1 MMVKHFL
8 KFIFFLSC
16 SSLFLNAEKVDITS
30 PEGWGM
36 SYQTASS
43 LNLSDGFIED
53 LKLGDF
59 RISAEVSNIPS
70 LNAKQQKIG
79 FGGFKYEDLN
89 KSPVF
94 GRGKV
99 SSGFY
104 WNSVLELSLT
114 PSIEI
119 NGAKPKNLWGL
130 AWSKNLLQNDDYNL
144 GLRIYKLNGSA
155 TAAVTCSKDVVAEPL
170 YSSGNFSGCIGTSS
184 DKLNFTHN
192 GFEFI
197 LSKLNQTKLMPWI
210 SYARTNISPSVHID
224 APLEF
229 IRERAF
235 VETAGNLNTINI
247 GLNYYMSNQWR
258 FNIGTSYTPLDVQR
272 LEPAG
277 GNDNFWNIKL
287 SLAWKPKLN

>member
-1 MMVKHFL
+1 MKFL
-8 KFIFFLSC
+8 ILALVSIVIQFKAAGENVAI
-16 SSLFLNAEKVDITS
+16 NS

-36 SYQTASS
+36 SYQTAATF
-43 LNLSDGFIED
+43 N
-53 LKLGDF
+53 LGDGIIPELEIGEF
-59 RISAEVSNIPS
+59 FLSGEVSTIPK
-70 LNAKQQKIG
+70 LNTDQQKIG

-99 SSGFY
+99 GAGFF

-119 NGAKPKNLWGL
+119 NGAKPNNLWGL
-130 AWSKNLLQNDDYNL
+130 AWSKNLLQQSDYNL
-144 GLRIYKLNGSA
+144 GLRIYKINGSA

-192 GFEFI
+192 GYEFI
-197 LSKLNQTKLMPWI
+197 LSKLSQTKLMPWI
-210 SYARTNISPSVHID
+210 SYARTNINPSVHID

-229 IRERAF
+229 VRERAF
-235 VETAGNLNTINI
+235 VETSGNLNTFNI
-247 GLNYYMSNQWR
+247 GLNYYMSKQWR
-258 FNIGTSYTPLDVQR
+258 FNFGTSYTPLDVQR

-287 SLAWKPKLN
+287 SLSWKPKLN